1 MPAANPSG
9 RPAVEFD
16 LSAIPD
22 GREDIARLIVKSFA
36 DAGFG
41 APQQLAALA
50 NAIAESGLD
59 PNAATISSRQEM
71 GLFQLNTATG
81 LGAGNTVAELKDP
94 ATNIGLMVSAA
105 QKVDEFKA
113 AVSLEDAVSIF
124 VHKIERPADPAG
136 QTARRLKIAEQIRR
150 TG

>member
-1 MPAANPSG
+1 MTKSPSAFEPVDLNIAALPH
-9 RPAVEFD
+9 
-16 LSAIPD
+16 
-22 GREDIARLIVKSFA
+22 GREDIARMIVKAFA
-36 DAGFG
+36 DGGFG

-59 PNAATISSRQEM
+59 PNAATISSRQEV

-81 LGAGNTVAELKDP
+81 LGAGHTVAELKDS
-94 ATNIGLMVSAA
+94 ATNIGLIVSAA

-113 AVSLEDAVSIF
+113 AASLEDAVSIF